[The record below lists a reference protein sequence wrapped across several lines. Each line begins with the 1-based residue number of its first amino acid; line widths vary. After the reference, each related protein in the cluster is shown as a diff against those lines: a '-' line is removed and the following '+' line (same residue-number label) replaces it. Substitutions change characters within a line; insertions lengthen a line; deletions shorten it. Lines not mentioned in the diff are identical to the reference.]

1 MGLKPEKFY
10 HPYLRSSFGIFLDEN
25 GSKNGTVGS
34 ILNDVNLYYQPLQ
47 DPSILLIFNVIK
59 TLILISGVFIHMK
72 VSKMID
78 KENGLLKDIT
88 TLFVRVNTMLWPF
101 LTFFSGIVDFVQPVN
116 QLVGEWFCH
125 SCEFIFYFLWNTMS
139 FHSLVAA
146 IMRYFFIVH
155 RKKVSEYGK
164 EKLKKFFFYLSFLL
178 PFLFVSWES
187 IDGTELDSMSF
198 INKCYGKH
206 HRTFL
211 LESSS
216 LNIAKRYFC
225 WFEDYDS
232 KDTWRQVIALIR
244 RISCIANKI
253 IMSIIFINVIEGF
266 LYWRIWTNINR

>member
-88 TLFVRVNTMLWPF
+88 TLFVRVNTILWPF
-101 LTFFSGIVDFVQPVN
+101 LTFFSGIVDFIQPVN

-146 IMRYFFIVH
+146 IIRYFFIVH
-155 RKKVSEYGK
+155 RKKSVNMGK
-164 EKLKKFFFYLSFLL
+164 KS
-178 PFLFVSWES
+178 
-187 IDGTELDSMSF
+187 
-198 INKCYGKH
+198 
-206 HRTFL
+206 
-211 LESSS
+211 
-216 LNIAKRYFC
+216 
-225 WFEDYDS
+225 
-232 KDTWRQVIALIR
+232 
-244 RISCIANKI
+244 
-253 IMSIIFINVIEGF
+253 
-266 LYWRIWTNINR
+266 